1 MIGVPNFQM
10 LNCSDCYSVTFQ
22 SRHDGS
28 LRDIPS
34 RCVSPSHWSIVKTGK
49 GGASVAPIHDQ
60 SKWLRKSAEVYL
72 TKTEIH
78 TMLSKQTLSP
88 SQLAQFICK
97 RSRVFPVHN

>member
-34 RCVSPSHWSIVKTGK
+34 WCVSPFHWSIVKTGK

-60 SKWLRKSAEVYL
+60 SKWLRKSTEVYL

-78 TMLSKQTLSP
+78 TRLTKQT
-88 SQLAQFICK
+88 
-97 RSRVFPVHN
+97 FPLTACAIYL